1 MQVVNLKSSN
11 VSPDDEKGRDNL
23 FLVDIPDGELR
34 SFLMELDDALS
45 SYYEHVD
52 EADSKSDS
60 EIAEI
65 VMENCGRHYIPIGRA
80 ATIEM

>member
-1 MQVVNLKSSN
+1 MQIVNLKSSN
-11 VSPDDEKGRDNL
+11 VSSGDEKGRDNL
-23 FLVDIPDGELR
+23 FLVDIPDGELS

-52 EADSKSDS
+52 EADSQSDS

-65 VMENCGRHYIPIGRA
+65 VMENCGRQYIPIGRMW
-80 ATIEM
+80 TIEL

>member
-1 MQVVNLKSSN
+1 MQIVNLKSSN
-11 VSPDDEKGRDNL
+11 AAPGDEKGRDNL

-52 EADSKSDS
+52 EADSQSDS
-60 EIAEI
+60 EIAET
-65 VMENCGRHYIPIGRA
+65 VMENCGRHYIPLGRA

>member
-1 MQVVNLKSSN
+1 MQIVNLKSSN
-11 VSPDDEKGRDNL
+11 AAPGDEKGRDNL

-34 SFLMELDDALS
+34 SFLMELDDAIS

-52 EADSKSDS
+52 EADSQSDS

-65 VMENCGRHYIPIGRA
+65 VMENCGRHYIPIGRSV
-80 ATIEM
+80 TIEM

>member
-1 MQVVNLKSSN
+1 MQIVNLKSSN
-11 VSPDDEKGRDNL
+11 VAPGDEKGRDNL
-23 FLVDIPDGELR
+23 FLVDITDGELR

-52 EADSKSDS
+52 EADSRSDS

-65 VMENCGRHYIPIGRA
+65 VMENCGRHYIPIGRVW
-80 ATIEM
+80 TVEM